1 MENKKRQHMNVLTP
15 VSNNHQSIAEIIV
28 IVKIS
33 SCKLP
38 WQFIPG
44 SMSYIPGWELRSC
57 VPQGIAKKK
66 KKKKFKSNSFG
77 EKKNQHYFLKLCP
90 FFPSFENQTLKN

>member
-1 MENKKRQHMNVLTP
+1 MNVLTP

-66 KKKKFKSNSFG
+66 KK
-77 EKKNQHYFLKLCP
+77 NQQYFLKLCP
-90 FFPSFENQTLKN
+90 FFP

>member
-1 MENKKRQHMNVLTP
+1 MYLPQCLAHNY
-15 VSNNHQSIAEIIV
+15 QSIAEIIV

-38 WQFIPG
+38 WQFISG

-66 KKKKFKSNSFG
+66 KKKKKLKSSSFG
-77 EKKNQHYFLKLCP
+77 EIKKKKSAL
-90 FFPSFENQTLKN
+90 FF